1 MEEENKKVEDNIQS
15 IESVSTEPLE
25 ERKIETD
32 NNVKQKKTIPPV
44 LFVMLLLLFFCIGII
59 LGKVVFGGES
69 KDKNE
74 NAEITNNENTEITN
88 TEKTNT
94 ENNGNNENLL
104 FDDNAKSQIDD
115 FIKLAMYHSYEGTT
129 IADALSNGLTGLTIE
144 QKELL
149 TYFSVS
155 DSMVQLTSDMVP
167 EKYKNDSYW
176 DVSSGSIMLYQLP
189 IQTFKDEYKRLF
201 KEEYTIKGEDYN
213 FGACPVVFKTDLEL
227 GNMYLTNQCGG
238 TGIFGYLYS
247 NYKYESDDN
256 YYYVYQYVAYYEE
269 DWDAKLINIY
279 KTKSK
284 EKVLSVPYDK
294 YKEVGSSFEENKSK
308 FETIKW
314 KFDKNFNFISTENLG

>member
-1 MEEENKKVEDNIQS
+1 MEEKNIETNEEKKGNNKIGLIIIIIFLIVVVGVGCFFLGQSTANKNSSNDENKEENKK
-15 IESVSTEPLE
+15 
-25 ERKIETD
+25 
-32 NNVKQKKTIPPV
+32 
-44 LFVMLLLLFFCIGII
+44 
-59 LGKVVFGGES
+59 
-69 KDKNE
+69 NE
-74 NAEITNNENTEITN
+74 
-88 TEKTNT
+88 EKTNT

-201 KEEYTIKGEDYN
+201 KEEYTIKG
-213 FGACPVVFKTDLEL
+213 
-227 GNMYLTNQCGG
+227 
-238 TGIFGYLYS
+238 
-247 NYKYESDDN
+247 
-256 YYYVYQYVAYYEE
+256 
-269 DWDAKLINIY
+269 
-279 KTKSK
+279 
-284 EKVLSVPYDK
+284 
-294 YKEVGSSFEENKSK
+294 
-308 FETIKW
+308 
-314 KFDKNFNFISTENLG
+314 